1 MYVLVNSNGLQANQL
16 DVQAARARETN
27 QYLRYRAYGMS
38 CDVIQLTYQA
48 GPVMG
53 SMLGYWILF
62 GGWRWLFYALT
73 IMAALNWVI
82 LATQTQETY
91 AP

>member
-1 MYVLVNSNGLQANQL
+1 MYVPVHSNEPQANQS
-16 DVQAARARETN
+16 DVQASRARETN
-27 QYLRYRAYGMS
+27 QYLRYWAHGKFGVTMY
-38 CDVIQLTYQA
+38 LTAKA